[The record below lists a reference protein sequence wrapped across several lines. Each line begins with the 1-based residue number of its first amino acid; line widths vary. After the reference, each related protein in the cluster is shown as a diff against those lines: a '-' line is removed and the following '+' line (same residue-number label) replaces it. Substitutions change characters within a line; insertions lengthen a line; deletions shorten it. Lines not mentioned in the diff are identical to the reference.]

1 MFICSSPVPHFSCV
15 SFPYFRVFFFCISWH
30 LKNSVS
36 PRRLF
41 ALRVFSFHF
50 FFRPVS
56 GHWGRSCLLRI
67 TASCPPLHRLVPSC
81 LGRSRS
87 SLGSFM
93 PWCLHSLQNPAI
105 RLTVDLWTRCR
116 PSYQI
121 LHMWLTADFIQRK
134 CWQRLEGCGLSTQR
148 RIRRFETR
156 PSRNIQMTRSE
167 NYKKCETMSPKQLVQ
182 TV

>member
-15 SFPYFRVFFFCISWH
+15 SFPYFCVFFFCISWH

-67 TASCPPLHRLVPSC
+67 TASCPPLHAAAPSR

-116 PSYQI
+116 PADRPVIKYFTCDSRLI
-121 LHMWLTADFIQRK
+121 SFRESVDNAWKDVDWVHNEGSEDLKPDPAETSRWLARK
-134 CWQRLEGCGLSTQR
+134 ITKSVRQCLLNS
-148 RIRRFETR
+148 
-156 PSRNIQMTRSE
+156 
-167 NYKKCETMSPKQLVQ
+167 
-182 TV
+182 